1 MRILIIG
8 KNGQLG
14 KSIFKIVSADN
25 LPDNKSIKDEFIFV
39 GRDELNLEYPKN
51 VNNYFSNYD
60 FDIIINCAAYTAVD
74 KAEENI
80 ELANRINHLAV
91 EQLANIVNK
100 KKRCKLIHV
109 STDYVFNG
117 VKKTPYLE
125 IDKTNPINV
134 YGKTKCAGEQ
144 AIKTLMPFNAVIIRT
159 SWLYSEYGNNFVKT
173 ILNLGK
179 KHQNIN
185 VVSDQIGSPTYAGDL
200 ARLILQIINRKEF
213 IHKSQPTNIYHY
225 SNIGVVSWYE
235 FAKEIFKL
243 KGIHCKV
250 VPIKTENFPT
260 SAKRP
265 KNTLM
270 SKSKIITSYCLVI
283 HDWKLS
289 LKKCLKNVKI

>member
-14 KSIFKIVSADN
+14 KSISKIASADN
-25 LPDNKSIKDEFIFV
+25 LQDNKSVQDEFIFV
-39 GRDELNLEYPKN
+39 GRDELNLECPKN

-80 ELANRINHLAV
+80 ELVNRINHLAV
-91 EQLANIVNK
+91 EQLANIVN

-125 IDKTNPINV
+125 IDETNPINV

-144 AIKTLMPFNAVIIRT
+144 AIKALMPFNAVIIRT

-185 VVSDQIGSPTYAGDL
+185 VVSDQIGSPTYASDL
-200 ARLILQIINRKEF
+200 AYVILKIINRKEF
-213 IHKSQPTNIYHY
+213 KNKSQPTHIYHY
-225 SNIGVVSWYE
+225 SNKGEVTWYQ
-235 FAKEIFKL
+235 FAIEIFKL
-243 KGIHCKV
+243 KGIRCKV
-250 VPIKTENFPT
+250 VPIKTEKFPT
-260 SAKRP
+260 LAKRP

-270 SKSKIITSYCLVI
+270 SKSKIITSYNLVI

-289 LKKCLKNVKI
+289 LKKCLKTVKV